1 MICCAARP
9 PEYRRVPVDRIPDL
23 IPLLVEVTAP
33 GDALRSYRCR
43 QCGQVW
49 QQHIVDGEAL
59 VVQVGWA
66 NRKPEPSAAAR
77 AARVPPPL
85 PPPRPR
91 RSGLVAFV
99 VLALVFFAIST
110 LPPFVTGPLARG
122 AWMARWIVG
131 GALIFLAIQTLLG
144 LGSRRR
150 RAARAGRSA

>member
-1 MICCAARP
+1 
-9 PEYRRVPVDRIPDL
+9 VPVDRIPDL

-49 QQHIVDGEAL
+49 QQHVVDGEAL

-66 NRKPEPSAAAR
+66 NRRPEPSAAAR

-150 RAARAGRSA
+150 RAERAGRSA

>member
-1 MICCAARP
+1 M
-9 PEYRRVPVDRIPDL
+9 PVDRIPEL

-49 QQHIVDGEAL
+49 QQHVVDGEAI

-66 NRKPEPSAAAR
+66 NRKPQPSAAAR
-77 AARVPPPL
+77 AARPAPPP
-85 PPPRPR
+85 PPPRSR
-91 RSGLVAFV
+91 RGEIVAFV

-110 LPPFVTGPLARG
+110 LPPFVSGHLARG

-131 GALIFLAIQTLLG
+131 GALIFLVVQTLLG
-144 LGSRRR
+144 LAGRRR
-150 RAARAGRSA
+150 RA